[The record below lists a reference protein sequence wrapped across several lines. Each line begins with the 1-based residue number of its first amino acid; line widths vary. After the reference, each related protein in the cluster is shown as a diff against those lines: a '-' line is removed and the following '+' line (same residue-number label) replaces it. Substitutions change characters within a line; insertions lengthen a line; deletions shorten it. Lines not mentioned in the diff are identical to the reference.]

1 MQILLAVLFAL
12 LVEVGPIPLSPEPLT
27 NRPELDSWGWV
38 NTYEWDTNAGW
49 VEVIAIPVPKLPVL
63 QESNPDRGMGSGNV
77 EGWRPL
83 VAGQFPPEQ
92 VDNALCVINSESGGN
107 PSAKNP
113 NSNARGLFQ
122 IMTSVWA
129 DEFGFSYSDFYV
141 PELNVYAAARI
152 WERSGWVPWSPRT
165 RRNCGL

>member
-1 MQILLAVLFAL
+1 MYPLLLAVLLSVF
-12 LVEVGPIPLSPEPLT
+12 SPEPFH
-27 NRPELDSWGWV
+27 NPPPLDRFAEI
-38 NTYEWDTNAGW
+38 NTYEWDTHDSGW
-49 VEVIAIPVPKLPVL
+49 DKVFALPV
-63 QESNPDRGMGSGNV
+63 QHPGTYAQQTSESADRGMGPGGQAV
-77 EGWRPL
+77 EQWRPL
-83 VAGQFPPEQ
+83 VAGQFPWDQ
-92 VDNALCVINSESGGN
+92 VDNALCVINSESGGS

-129 DEFGFSYSDFYV
+129 DEFGWSYSDFYV

-152 WERSGWVPWSPRT
+152 WERSGWQPWSPRT

>member
-1 MQILLAVLFAL
+1 MHPLLAALF
-12 LVEVGPIPLSPEPLT
+12 LVAVLSPEPLT
-27 NRPELDSWGWV
+27 NELPTPPAHFEQAWETHHPDFIPAMLIRP
-38 NTYEWDTNAGW
+38 
-49 VEVIAIPVPKLPVL
+49 AIIQAPA
-63 QESNPDRGMGSGNV
+63 DDAYRGMGSGAV
-77 EGWRPL
+77 EEWRPL

-113 NSNARGLFQ
+113 RSNARGLFQ
-122 IMTSVWA
+122 VMSSVWG
-129 DEFGFSYSDFYV
+129 DYFGFTHEDFYT

-152 WERSGWVPWSPRT
+152 WERSGWSPWSPRT